1 MACPE
6 FAGAPCGAPRRTGG
20 RRLII
25 NADDFGRS
33 AEINAAVIR
42 AHREGVLTTA
52 SLMVNEE
59 GFDEAVTLAR
69 MHPTLG
75 VGLHLTLV
83 CGHSALPASRL
94 PGLVDT
100 RQRFTNCPV
109 TAGTKYFFR
118 RSLRDQLGAE
128 IDAQFEKFRATGLPF
143 DHVNGHL
150 HFHLH
155 PTILPL
161 VLEKAARVGVR
172 TIRLTSDP
180 FRLNAR
186 IAGGR
191 WLFRLLH
198 AAVFTVLSSRAR
210 VLFKESGIR
219 HTQRVFGLLQDARVD
234 EQFVL
239 HLLPNLPA
247 GDSELYSHPSST
259 QFKHELD
266 ALLSSKVKR
275 LISDLDIE
283 LVRYQ
288 DL

>member
-1 MACPE
+1 VRVTA
-6 FAGAPCGAPRRTGG
+6 

-42 AHREGVLTTA
+42 AHTEGVLASA

-59 GFDEAVTLAR
+59 GFEEAVAMAR
-69 MHPTLG
+69 RHPSLG
-75 VGLHLTLV
+75 VGLHLTLL
-83 CGHSALPASRL
+83 CGRSALPPTQI
-94 PGLVDT
+94 PGLVDD
-100 RQRFTNCPV
+100 RQQFTNCPV

-118 RSLRDQLGAE
+118 RSLRSQLKAE

-150 HFHLH
+150 HLHMH
-155 PTILPL
+155 PTILPI
-161 VLEKAARVGVR
+161 VLDNAARAGVR

-186 IAGGR
+186 IASGR
-191 WLFRLLH
+191 WAFRILHGVIFKFLAGRSQNLFR
-198 AAVFTVLSSRAR
+198 R
-210 VLFKESGIR
+210 SGIR
-219 HTQRVFGLLQDARVD
+219 HTQRVFGLLQDSRVD
-234 EQFVL
+234 EEFIL
-239 HLLPNLPA
+239 RLLSQLPA
-247 GDSELYSHPSST
+247 GDSELYSHPSLT

-266 ALLSSKVKR
+266 ALLSPKVKR
-275 LISDLDIE
+275 LIAELGIE